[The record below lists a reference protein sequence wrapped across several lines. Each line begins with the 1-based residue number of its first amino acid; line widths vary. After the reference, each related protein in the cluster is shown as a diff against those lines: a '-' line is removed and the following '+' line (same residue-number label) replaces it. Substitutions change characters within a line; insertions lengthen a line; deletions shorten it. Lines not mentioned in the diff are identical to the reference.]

1 MADLAR
7 VLINGTQIIDGSRN
21 LENVVSIN
29 GITAT
34 EISYLDDVTSSI
46 QTQINTINLGMPT
59 ELDDFIDVTIT
70 TPSNGDILYYVT
82 DKFINGSLAD
92 AGIASATHD
101 HSGVYL
107 ESMGA
112 LNDLSDVNAD
122 SPSDNQVLSWD
133 ASSSKWIA
141 ETVGAGVTNIGD
153 LTDVTMAVDLADN
166 DLLVYVTDHWE
177 NQTLAEAGLA
187 SATHNH
193 DSDYADISHDHDLTY
208 SAITHDHS
216 GTYLEN
222 ITSEELA
229 DLSDVSEVE
238 VANGEILAYY
248 TDHWENRTLAELGI
262 SATTHNHSGVYLESM
277 GTLDD
282 LSNTNLTSVSDNDL
296 LQYDTTSSKWINIS
310 IGDAGIATTG
320 DLHSAVTIGTANGLS
335 ISTQELSLAL
345 ASTSTTG
352 ALSNTDW
359 NTFNGKQDA
368 LTFGIA
374 NTNAVKIDME
384 GVADNDFAKFTSNG
398 VEGRS
403 YAEVKQD
410 LSLDNVENTAIS
422 TWAGS
427 ANITTVGII
436 GTGTWQGTAI
446 GDTYISSAATWSGK
460 QDALTFGIA
469 NTNAV
474 KIDDADAAE
483 NDYCKLTTTGIV
495 GRSYSEVKTDLSLS
509 NVENTAISSW
519 AGSSNIVTV
528 GTLTSGNVD
537 GAVTDATTS
546 AKGKVELAIASEV
559 DTGTS
564 TSLAVTPDALAGSNL
579 GKRTVQ
585 IAVTAP
591 DAELEVG
598 DGAAY
603 FVIPPELN
611 GMNLVDADAA
621 VITASSSA
629 NPEICVYNVTDSHN
643 MLSGNIYLD
652 VSAYTS
658 YTASSQPVI
667 NTDYDDVATG
677 DIIRID
683 IDATGTGTK
692 GLIVTLSFQLP

>member
-46 QTQINTINLGMPT
+46 QTQINTINLALPD
-59 ELDDFIDVTIT
+59 ELSDLSDALVT
-70 TPSNGDILYYVT
+70 TPTDNDVLYYST
-82 DKFINGSLAD
+82 DKFVNGSLAE

-112 LNDLSDVNAD
+112 LNDCSDVNAPT
-122 SPSDNQVLSWD
+122 PSDNQVLSWD
-133 ASSSKWIA
+133 STSSKWIA
-141 ETVGAGVTNIGD
+141 ETIGAGVTTIGD
-153 LTDVTMAVDLADN
+153 LSDVTEAGDLSDN

-177 NQTLAEAGLA
+177 NQTLAEAGIA
-187 SATHNH
+187 SATHDH
-193 DSDYADISHDHDLTY
+193 DADYADISHDHSGVYSLT
-208 SAITHDHS
+208 THDHS
-216 GTYLEN
+216 GT
-222 ITSEELA
+222 
-229 DLSDVSEVE
+229 
-238 VANGEILAYY
+238 
-248 TDHWENRTLAELGI
+248 
-262 SATTHNHSGVYLESM
+262 YLESM

-495 GRSYSEVKTDLSLS
+495 GRSYSEVKTDLSLN
-509 NVENTAISSW
+509 NVENTALSSW
-519 AGSSNIVTV
+519 AGTNNIVTV

-537 GAVTDATTS
+537 AAVTDASTS
-546 AKGKVELAIASEV
+546 AKGKVELAISSEV

-564 TSLAVTPDALAGSNL
+564 TSLAVTPDALAGSNF

-585 IAVTAP
+585 IAITAP
-591 DAELEVG
+591 DISLTTG
-598 DGAAY
+598 DGKSY

-621 VITASSSA
+621 VITSSSSGL
-629 NPEICVYNVTDSHN
+629 PEIDIYNVTDSHD
-643 MLSGNIYLD
+643 MLSTNITID
-652 VSAYTS
+652 VGEYTS
-658 YTASSQPVI
+658 YTATTAPVI
-667 NTDYDDVATG
+667 NTSYDDVATG

-683 IDATGTGTK
+683 VDTAGTDTT
-692 GLIVTLSFQLP
+692 GLIVILSFQLP

>member
-112 LNDLSDVNAD
+112 LNDLSDVNAG

-133 ASSSKWIA
+133 STSSKWIA
-141 ETVGAGVTNIGD
+141 ETIGAGVTTIGD
-153 LTDVTMAVDLADN
+153 LSDVTEAVDLADN

-193 DSDYADISHDHDLTY
+193 DLTY
-208 SAITHDHS
+208 SAITHD
-216 GTYLEN
+216 
-222 ITSEELA
+222 
-229 DLSDVSEVE
+229 
-238 VANGEILAYY
+238 
-248 TDHWENRTLAELGI
+248 
-262 SATTHNHSGVYLESM
+262 HSGVYLESM

-282 LSNTNLTSVSDNDL
+282 LSNTNLVSVSDNDL

-320 DLHSAVTIGTANGLS
+320 DLHNAVTIGTANGLS

-398 VEGRS
+398 LEGRS

-427 ANITTVGII
+427 ANIVTVGTI

-446 GDTYISSAATWSGK
+446 EDTYISSAATWSGK

-495 GRSYSEVKTDLSLS
+495 GRSYSEVKTDLSLD
-509 NVENTAISSW
+509 NVENTAISTW
-519 AGSSNIVTV
+519 TGSSNIVTV

-537 GAVTDATTS
+537 AAVTDATTS

-564 TSLAVTPDALAGSNL
+564 SSLAITPDALAGSIF
-579 GKRTVQ
+579 GKRTIQ

-591 DAELEVG
+591 DGDVATG
-598 DGAAY
+598 DGKAY
-603 FVIPPELN
+603 FVIPPEMN

-621 VITASSSA
+621 VITTSSSGT
-629 NPEICVYNVTDSHN
+629 PIVQIYNVTDSQD
-643 MLSGNIYLD
+643 MLSTRITID
-652 VSAYTS
+652 ASEYTS
-658 YTASSQPVI
+658 YTAATAPVI
-667 NTDYDDVATG
+667 NTSYDDVATG

-683 IDATGTGTK
+683 VDGAGTGTK
-692 GLIVTLSFQLP
+692 GLIVILSFQLP